1 MIILGNNFSQFWAA
15 CTMNLA
21 LDFLA
26 IYTHTY
32 GNTCMN
38 ILTYILEDRLPH
50 TTKLSSDFAGTLA
63 TAVLPRLIEA

>member
-1 MIILGNNFSQFWAA
+1 MIIHGNNFSQFWAT
-15 CTMNLA
+15 CTVNPT

-26 IYTHTY
+26 IYTHKY
-32 GNTCMN
+32 GNTRMD

>member
-1 MIILGNNFSQFWAA
+1 
-15 CTMNLA
+15 MNLA

-32 GNTCMN
+32 GNTCMY
-38 ILTYILEDRLPH
+38 ILTYILEGRLPH